1 MRVTNYSCFILLI
14 SVVSP
19 SSAAKQ
25 NNGRN
30 KTSLVIGGRKVPRG
44 GAPWQVSIIQN
55 FHLKCGGTLL
65 TNDVVLTA
73 ASCIKDVEP
82 AELLVRAG
90 TTAFKTGGKLRKV
103 RETVYHPKFVENR
116 HSYNIALLH
125 LKRAFNS
132 TNKLFGEVELFDAT
146 AQPPSSVYIYGWGLS
161 SNKTDTLMT
170 KNLRFT
176 KAKVYSEK
184 KCAEYLLEE
193 DDSDLI
199 FCAGDRTKISDIC
212 TDDMGSPAIINGN
225 IQYGI
230 VSDGGACSATRT
242 TIFTNVGKHASWVE
256 RLIAEFSDENV
267 NE

>member
-1 MRVTNYSCFILLI
+1 MWNWHGMALVIEI
-14 SVVSP
+14 SLDPEAIRYLRNVVSP

-90 TTAFKTGGKLRKV
+90 TTAFKTGGNC
-103 RETVYHPKFVENR
+103 EN
-116 HSYNIALLH
+116 SLH

-199 FCAGDRTKISDIC
+199 FCAGDRTKTSDIC